1 MDLPAFGSQDFRK
14 WRVARSERRVDGES
28 GCDGNAVREAHGR
41 TLAMVATRADT
52 PGLHA
57 KFAGDSLHGHPGMAE
72 QGQISFHA
80 VRVCPED
87 TDHLIADFGGVNGGE
102 DRGATQQI
110 GYFVRGG
117 FAA

>member
-1 MDLPAFGSQDFRK
+1 M
-14 WRVARSERRVDGES
+14 
-28 GCDGNAVREAHGR
+28 AV
-41 TLAMVATRADT
+41 TRANT

-57 KFAGDSLHGHPGMAE
+57 KFVRDGLHGKPGMAE

-102 DRGATQQI
+102 NRGATQQI
-110 GYFVRGG
+110 GYLVRSG